1 MGSDFPW
8 YDLQHTVE
16 RVLDLPILS
25 QEEKE
30 GIMGANAETILG
42 L

>member
-8 YDLQHTVE
+8 YDVDYSANW
-16 RVLDLPILS
+16 VLNLPVLS
-25 QEEKE
+25 QSEKE
-30 GIMGANAETILG
+30 GIVGANAERILR